1 MGAHVLGILII
12 YAIKALTWIV
22 IIDCVLTFIPSIDRR
37 NPIVMAIR
45 SITEP
50 IYRLVRKA
58 IPTVRMGDVGFDLSP
73 LIVILALNLI
83 TWIVVQILL

>member
-1 MGAHVLGILII
+1 MIELLLL
-12 YAIKALTWIV
+12 YAISALSWIV

-50 IYRLVRKA
+50 MYRQVRRF
-58 IPTVRMGDVGFDLSP
+58 IPTVRTGDVGLDLSP

-83 TWIVVQILL
+83 RYILVQIFRAI